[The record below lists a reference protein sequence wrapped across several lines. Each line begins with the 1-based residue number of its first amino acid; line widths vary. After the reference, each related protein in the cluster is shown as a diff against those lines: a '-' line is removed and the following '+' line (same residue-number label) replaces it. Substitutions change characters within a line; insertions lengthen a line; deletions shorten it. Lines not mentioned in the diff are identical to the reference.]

1 MRISDWSS
9 DVCSSDLFHTV
20 YDNYQNAGFISLQFL
35 VNNADKVTVNGL
47 EADGSFA
54 IAPGVTF
61 NVGATYLDAKYNSY
75 LGGACYPGRSPDSLP
90 VGGVFTACDL
100 SGDNLPYTPHWKS
113 NASLQFRRPTGFG
126 ALYGPIDGSWSS
138 RLAKNTNLDPRHV
151 QKSNVLVNI
160 RMGAAIGRA
169 HV

>member
-9 DVCSSDLFHTV
+9 YVCSSDLGSKSGGFNVGFGSAPSTAREFGDERVDNFEAGAKFDFAGKRGRVAIAAFHTV

-61 NVGATYLDAKYNSY
+61 NVGATY
-75 LGGACYPGRSPDSLP
+75 
-90 VGGVFTACDL
+90 
-100 SGDNLPYTPHWKS
+100 
-113 NASLQFRRPTGFG
+113 Q
-126 ALYGPIDGSWSS
+126 
-138 RLAKNTNLDPRHV
+138 
-151 QKSNVLVNI
+151 
-160 RMGAAIGRA
+160 IGRA

>member
-100 SGDNLPYTPHWKS
+100 SGDNLPYTPHWKC
-113 NASLQFRRPTGFG
+113 NARSEESSLRKEVVGMCS
-126 ALYGPIDGSWSS
+126 Y
-138 RLAKNTNLDPRHV
+138 RLL
-151 QKSNVLVNI
+151 
-160 RMGAAIGRA
+160 
-169 HV
+169 